1 MTKKQKL
8 EQLKT
13 DREKVKNGIRF
24 AVHANAMALDYGIY
38 KPYYKTRKAAEN
50 LIKRCKANDRR
61 HGWVMFYDI
70 RELYPHE
77 QWFNDLPNGDEYE
90 VVECAEGTRAVLHL
104 AGVKCGAQFY
114 NRALLDKF
122 AAKLAKR
129 GMEFYKFRKEFQGW
143 KLGVRKIVKNH

>member
-24 AVHANAMALDYGIY
+24 AVHAKAKALDYGIY

-50 LIKRCKANDRR
+50 LIKRCKATDRR
-61 HGWVMFYDI
+61 NGWVMFYDV

-90 VVECAEGTRAVLHL
+90 IVEADEGKSAALHL
-104 AGVKCGAQFY
+104 WDVKCGSQFY
-114 NRALLDKF
+114 NRALLDKL

-129 GMEFYKFRKEFQGW
+129 GMEFYKFRHEFQDW
-143 KLGVRKIVKNH
+143 MLGVRKIVKNH

>member
-1 MTKKQKL
+1 MTKKQNL

-24 AVHANAMALDYGIY
+24 AVQVKAMALYYGIY

-50 LIKRCKANDRR
+50 LIKRCKATDRKN
-61 HGWVMFYDI
+61 GFVMFYDV

-77 QWFNDLPNGDEYE
+77 QWFNDLPNGEEYE
-90 VVECAEGTRAVLHL
+90 IVETNEGTSAVLHL
-104 AGVKCGAQFY
+104 WGVKCGAHVY
-114 NRALLDKF
+114 NIALLDKLS
-122 AAKLAKR
+122 AKLSKR
-129 GMEFYKFRKEFQGW
+129 GMEFYKFRKAFQGW

>member
-1 MTKKQKL
+1 MTKAQKL

-24 AVHANAMALDYGIY
+24 AVHANAIALDYGIY

-50 LIKRCKANDRR
+50 LIKRCKATDRR

-77 QWFNDLPNGDEYE
+77 QWFNDLAKGDQYE
-90 VVECAEGTRAVLHL
+90 AVECAESTRATIHL
-104 AGVKCGAQFY
+104 AQVKNGAQHY
-114 NRALLDKF
+114 CKALLDKF

-129 GMEFYKFRKEFQGW
+129 GMEFYRYRVEFCGW
-143 KLGVRKIVKNH
+143 HLGVRKAVKR